1 MAAEWKLN
9 TLVNCYKGKGNS
21 FEIGNYRE
29 LKLTDQILEIAER
42 IIQKLVTK
50 QVDIDKMQFRFIPE
64 CRTTN
69 AIFILK
75 QLQEKYVA
83 IRSSAWGCFMMG
95 FQETMCRRV
104 VG

>member
-1 MAAEWKLN
+1 
-9 TLVNCYKGKGNS
+9 
-21 FEIGNYRE
+21 
-29 LKLTDQILEIAER
+29 
-42 IIQKLVTK
+42 
-50 QVDIDKMQFRFIPE
+50 MQFRFIPE